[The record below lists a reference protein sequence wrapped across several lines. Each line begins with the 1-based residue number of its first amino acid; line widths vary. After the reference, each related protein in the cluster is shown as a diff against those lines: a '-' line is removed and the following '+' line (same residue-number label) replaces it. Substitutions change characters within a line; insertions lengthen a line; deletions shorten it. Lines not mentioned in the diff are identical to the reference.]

1 MEDFNNKMQL
11 TDLGAHG
18 IILDPSY
25 IEISE
30 KASVVPKKKQKK
42 RILQVNR
49 EWYPSIVEIHE
60 KGSHKEKAKGL
71 IKKKL
76 KEFKI

>member
-1 MEDFNNKMQL
+1 MQL

-30 KASVVPKKKQKK
+30 KAFVVPKKKKK
-42 RILQVNR
+42 ETNFTSQ
-49 EWYPSIVEIHE
+49 
-60 KGSHKEKAKGL
+60 
-71 IKKKL
+71 
-76 KEFKI
+76 